1 MKIRYLFFIILFCI
15 ISNSVWAQSSA
26 SSMQFEGY
34 GYGDWRISYKGKPY
48 SGLNKKPEAIAKECN
63 CDEAALLFKDSRK
76 LYRTGIFSTLIT
88 TPIGIVVVMY
98 SSLIYDY
105 PLLAVGGTLGGAA
118 VASSPILV
126 TAKSNL
132 KGRSAVF
139 EFNKCIES
147 KSAK

>member
-1 MKIRYLFFIILFCI
+1 
-15 ISNSVWAQSSA
+15 
-26 SSMQFEGY
+26 MQFEGY
-34 GYGDWRISYKGKPY
+34 GYGGWFISYKGKPY

-76 LYRTGIFSTLIT
+76 LYRTGIFSNLIT
-88 TPIGIVVVMY
+88 APIGAVVVMY
-98 SSLIYDY
+98 SSLFYESN
-105 PLLAVGGTLGGAA
+105 PLLSVGGTLGGVA
-118 VASSPILV
+118 VISSPILV